1 MHLFFCFFFFLWTSS
16 AKLWHSYS
24 SILGILSLSK
34 PIMTL
39 ICFTLLIFP
48 YPWILTPMSSYR
60 NPFKVVWHKFICR
73 YIYPWYIYSP
83 LIFNVALTLQTL
95 PAGPGSCLW
104 PPSQLGFWSGLRP
117 PGFKPER
124 SPLALRV
131 FWHSQAYSGKSP
143 RLFLVTGYFTKAIF
157 FLSRCWRLFQN
168 SMKQFYLRPF
178 LFHFWELK
186 IIDELIYSIKQIFS
200 TQILWLQ
207 HC

>member
-1 MHLFFCFFFFLWTSS
+1 
-16 AKLWHSYS
+16 
-24 SILGILSLSK
+24 
-34 PIMTL
+34 MTL

-168 SMKQFYLRPF
+168 SMKQFYLLPF
-178 LFHFWELK
+178 LFHFWKGQREGRKIESKMELPEGISVIGGELGELELVQRK
-186 IIDELIYSIKQIFS
+186 AESWFKSWMDWFMTKDEKN
-200 TQILWLQ
+200 
-207 HC
+207 